1 MYSYL
6 EELPLPDPISYG
18 YLDRFFS
25 FVLSNQYQYY
35 VNIRQNDF
43 EFLSNL
49 FSQLFRT
56 YRRDIRLCERLVFFL
71 ERFVDLLYG
80 TIREQLLSNSY
91 WIHLKKIIDAFW
103 QMTITRNSSV
113 NAQIRRS
120 MTRIKRLMMQEESL
134 AIDDIQ
140 PLLDDPSYCVRS
152 ETNLLCRHVFYE
164 YASIE
169 SSRMDDSS
177 SKNDDNEE
185 ESRASLGIYLGRR
198 EISKASSL
206 INERRLKSSNEQET
220 IYRHLM
226 EKNSTSVLFLCSLSD
241 VSEYVSCQV
250 AFRLVELGME
260 GKVSATVIQNILP
273 KVRMESIL
281 QSWHQHSSYSMAQFP
296 WEYFPRISR
305 ESFDAYVFSTYAF
318 SSPSDRQQLERL
330 FPDLKASLVDY
341 FPQVQAYL
349 LPLTATKTK
358 KSRPDDDNYP
368 WMEKILG
375 KAEYNRLMKAKLT
388 MITLHLLLTYWNN
401 EKNEFHDPWKP
412 EPIQPAYSWSVLLN
426 TFDYMKQ
433 LHNTKTF
440 ADLLIKSA
448 VRTYVVRGHI
458 EIGHFTEHRPW
469 A

>member
-1 MYSYL
+1 MYPYL

-25 FVLSNQYQYY
+25 YVLSNRFQYY
-35 VNIRQNDF
+35 FNIRQNDF

-49 FSQLFRT
+49 FSQSFRT
-56 YRRDIRLCERLVFFL
+56 YRRDIRLCERSIFFL
-71 ERFVDLLYG
+71 ERFIELLYG
-80 TIREQLLSNSY
+80 TIREQLLSNTH

-103 QMTITRNSSV
+103 QMTVTRNSSV

-120 MTRIKRLMMQEESL
+120 MLRIKQLMMQEETIT
-134 AIDDIQ
+134 IDDMQ
-140 PLLDDPSYCVRS
+140 PLLDDPSYWVRS
-152 ETNLLCRHVFYE
+152 EAHLLCRHVFYE
-164 YASIE
+164 HASTE

-177 SKNDDNEE
+177 SKNDDNDE

-198 EISKASSL
+198 EISKASPS
-206 INERRLKSSNEQET
+206 NHERRLKSSNEQEK
-220 IYRHLM
+220 IYRQLM
-226 EKNSTSVLFLCSLSD
+226 EKNSTSILFLRCLAD

-250 AFRLVELGME
+250 TFRLVELGME
-260 GKVSATVIQNILP
+260 GKVSTSVMHNILP

-281 QSWHQHSSYSMAQFP
+281 QSWHRHSSYSIAQFP
-296 WEYFPRISR
+296 WEYFPRLSR
-305 ESFDAYVFSTYAF
+305 ESFDAYVCSTYAF

-330 FPDLKASLVDY
+330 FPDLKASVMDY
-341 FPQVQAYL
+341 FPQLQAYL

-358 KSRPDDDNYP
+358 ESRQVDENSQ
-368 WMEKILG
+368 WVEKRLG
-375 KAEYNRLMKAKLT
+375 KTEYNRLMKQRLT

-401 EKNEFHDPWKP
+401 QENEFHDPWKP
-412 EPIQPAYSWSVLLN
+412 EPIQPAYSWAVLLN

-433 LHNTKTF
+433 VHNTKTF

-448 VRTYVVRGHI
+448 VR
-458 EIGHFTEHRPW
+458 